1 METLFHHPN
10 LQRAW
15 RILPSMT
22 TGLLIMVLAIMLA
35 TLFWQ
40 ILTPTKTLPSALPV
54 ISTSADHTAKNK
66 PANYG
71 NVVASHHLF
80 GQEQQKTTRPKA
92 VVNKPAMVS
101 QTRLSL
107 VLVGVFDR
115 PSKKSYAIIAPQKGG
130 KQAFY
135 SVGDEPQTGVII
147 KSISAKKIMLKHHGK
162 LEELRL
168 LEGKLNV
175 AKNSPPARRNNNASL
190 PKALPPINPRL
201 PSDEPNLSQA
211 DALPDASSPELSK
224 GNKNRSSGEDLSLLR
239 DAVMNNPDK
248 LLEIASVTESKDKEG
263 NLRGFR
269 LSPGKNRALFR
280 QLGLRP
286 GDVVTSVNGIQ
297 LDSPAKGI
305 SVMSELQ
312 GAESINLTVLR
323 GGQEVSISKSF

>member
-15 RILPSMT
+15 RILPSMM

-40 ILTPTKTLPSALPV
+40 ILTPAKTLPSVFPV
-54 ISTSADHTAKNK
+54 VSKSADHTAQNK

-80 GQEQQKTTRPKA
+80 GQEQQKTTPKA
-92 VVNKPAMVS
+92 VVNKPAVVS

-107 VLVGVFDR
+107 VLVGIFDR
-115 PSKKSYAIIAPQKGG
+115 PLKKSYAIIAPQKGG

-135 SVGDEPQTGVII
+135 GVGDEPQTGVVI
-147 KSISAKKIMLKHHGK
+147 KSISAKKIMLKHNGK

-168 LEGKLNV
+168 PEGKLNV
-175 AKNSPPARRNNNASL
+175 AKNSPPARQNNNASL

-201 PSDEPNLSQA
+201 LQA
-211 DALPDASSPELSK
+211 DVLPAVSSPKSSK
-224 GNKNRSSGEDLSLLR
+224 GNKGGSSSEDLSLLR

>member
-15 RILPSMT
+15 RILPSMA
-22 TGLLIMVLAIMLA
+22 TGLLIMLLAAMLA

-40 ILTPTKTLPSALPV
+40 VFTPARTMPSELPMVSKSQQNTTQSKPV
-54 ISTSADHTAKNK
+54 D
-66 PANYG
+66 YG
-71 NVVASHHLF
+71 SVVARHHLF
-80 GQEQQKTTRPKA
+80 GQEQQKAAPKTVVKKTA
-92 VVNKPAMVS
+92 VVS
-101 QTRLSL
+101 QTRLSM
-107 VLVGVFDR
+107 VLVGIFDR
-115 PSKKSYAIIAPQKGG
+115 GAKKSYAIIAPQKGG

-135 SVGDEPQTGVII
+135 GVGDEPQTGVVIA
-147 KSISAKKIMLKHHGK
+147 SISAKKIMLKHNGK

-168 LEGKLNV
+168 PEGKLNV
-175 AKNSPPARRNNNASL
+175 ASNSAPSRRNNNASL
-190 PKALPPINPRL
+190 PKALPPINPL
-201 PSDEPNLSQA
+201 PLDEPNLPQA
-211 DALPDASSPELSK
+211 NGLPADSSPKSPK
-224 GNKNRSSGEDLSLLR
+224 GNKTDSSSEDLSLLR

-297 LDSPAKGI
+297 LDSPAKGL

>member
-1 METLFHHPN
+1 METWFHHPH
-10 LQRAW
+10 LQRTLRA
-15 RILPSMT
+15 LPSIA
-22 TGLLIMVLAIMLA
+22 TGLLTILLAIMLA

-40 ILTPTKTLPSALPV
+40 IFTPAKTLPSMLPV
-54 ISTSADHTAKNK
+54 KAIMQANVAQGE
-66 PANYG
+66 PINYG
-71 NVVASHHLF
+71 NVIANHHLF
-80 GQEQQKTTRPKA
+80 GQEQQKTVTK
-92 VVNKPAMVS
+92 VLVNKPAVVS

-107 VLVGVFDR
+107 VLVGIFDR
-115 PSKKSYAIIAPQKGG
+115 PSKKSYAIIASQKGG

-135 SVGDEPQTGVII
+135 GVGDEPQTGVVIE
-147 KSISAKKIMLKHHGK
+147 SISAKKIMLKHNGR

-168 LEGKLNV
+168 PEGKLNI
-175 AKNSPPARRNNNASL
+175 AKNSPPSRRNNNVSL

-201 PSDEPNLSQA
+201 PSDELNLPQA
-211 DALPDASSPELSK
+211 DELPDASSPKSPK
-224 GNKNRSSGEDLSLLR
+224 GNKNGSSSEDLSLLR

>member
-15 RILPSMT
+15 RILPST
-22 TGLLIMVLAIMLA
+22 ATGLLIMVLAIMLA

-40 ILTPTKTLPSALPV
+40 VVTPAKTLPSTPLASSKSQHNTIQSKPV
-54 ISTSADHTAKNK
+54 D
-66 PANYG
+66 YG
-71 NVVASHHLF
+71 SVVAGHHLF
-80 GQEQQKTTRPKA
+80 GQEQQKTVAKA
-92 VVNKPAMVS
+92 VVNKSAVVS

-107 VLVGVFDR
+107 VLVGIFDR

-135 SVGDEPQTGVII
+135 GVGDEPQAGVVI
-147 KSISAKKIMLKHHGK
+147 KSISAKKIMLKHNGK

-168 LEGKLNV
+168 PEGRLNV
-175 AKNSPPARRNNNASL
+175 AKNSPPSRRNNNASL
-190 PKALPPINPRL
+190 PKALPPINPRS
-201 PSDEPNLSQA
+201 PQVDE
-211 DALPDASSPELSK
+211 LPDISSPQSPK
-224 GNKNRSSGEDLSLLR
+224 KNKNGSSGDDLSLLR

-312 GAESINLTVLR
+312 GAESISLTVLR

>member
-22 TGLLIMVLAIMLA
+22 TGLLIMLLAIMLA

-40 ILTPTKTLPSALPV
+40 ILTPAKTLPSAPLVTSKSQHNTIKSKPV
-54 ISTSADHTAKNK
+54 D
-66 PANYG
+66 YG
-71 NVVASHHLF
+71 SVVASHHLF
-80 GQEQQKTTRPKA
+80 GQEQQKTAAKA
-92 VVNKPAMVS
+92 VVNKPAVLS

-115 PSKKSYAIIAPQKGG
+115 PSKKSYAIIAPKKGG

-135 SVGDEPQTGVII
+135 GVGDEPQTGVVIE
-147 KSISAKKIMLKHHGK
+147 SISAKKIMLKHNGR

-168 LEGKLNV
+168 PEGKLNV
-175 AKNSPPARRNNNASL
+175 AKNSPPSRRNNNVSL

-201 PSDEPNLSQA
+201 PSDELNLPQA
-211 DALPDASSPELSK
+211 DELPDASSPKSPK
-224 GNKNRSSGEDLSLLR
+224 GNKNGSSSEDLSLLR